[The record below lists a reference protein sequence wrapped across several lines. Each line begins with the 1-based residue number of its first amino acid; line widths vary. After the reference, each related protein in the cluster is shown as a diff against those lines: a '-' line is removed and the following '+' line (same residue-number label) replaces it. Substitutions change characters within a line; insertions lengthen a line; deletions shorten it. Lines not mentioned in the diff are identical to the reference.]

1 MLETGSLQGSSQSS
15 HMQKM
20 ADTTVAVRRNYW
32 KFCLVSFFHFNVLK
46 KYLGCGFTLKK
57 CLIHHASIR
66 IGDFSEK
73 KQIFFFMG
81 SVKKAHRKIAYIH
94 VPNED
99 VC

>member
-1 MLETGSLQGSSQSS
+1 M
-15 HMQKM
+15 
-20 ADTTVAVRRNYW
+20 YW
-32 KFCLVSFFHFNVLK
+32 KNILDVVLP
-46 KYLGCGFTLKK
+46 LKK

-81 SVKKAHRKIAYIH
+81 SVKKAYRKIAYIH